1 MAYLYWD
8 EHSPRSPSY
17 RVPKT
22 FLRCAICGQGI
33 YEGDEY
39 IEKGGEYV
47 HFECIPDIIWLLNWL
62 GYDIKEAK
70 DFDSYRD

>member
-1 MAYLYWD
+1 MEYSYFNAY
-8 EHSPRSPSY
+8 SPQSPSY
-17 RVPKT
+17 KPPRAP
-22 FLRCAICGQGI
+22 FYCEICGQGV